1 MSRRQSDAD
10 GPGRWR
16 RAASL
21 LVCALA
27 WTGGGCERSG
37 GGGGGGGGASA
48 GSGKPASNAA
58 AAAPTNRVDIP
69 IAVRQNLGVTFAKV
83 ERRAVSRTLRVPGRF
98 EYLPT
103 ARREYRAALPGQV
116 EPLVQQYERVEAGRP
131 LFRVASASWR
141 DLHEQIAGVRARV
154 ESMGP
159 LREAHRAHE
168 KSLSDKVALWEARL
182 ARLEE
187 LRAAGGGSAAL
198 MTEARATLNAT
209 QAELADVMEKD
220 AELQA
225 QQHQIEADL
234 RALVTRRDL
243 VLRAAGC
250 APGGAG
256 ESGGAGAGGVGPED
270 ATSFTVCALA
280 AGVVEVMAVT
290 PGGLVEASG
299 HVLTVVQPEAVRF
312 RARALQ
318 ADANRLHDGLP
329 AAVVP
334 AGDSAAGDSARE
346 AMPGVLTIAP
356 GADPDAR
363 TIDLILAPARLA
375 ALARAG
381 VAAHLEVTL
390 AGTAGAELAIPAAAV
405 IRDGL
410 KAVIFRRDPANPDK
424 AIRMEADLGVSD
436 GRWVVIASGV
446 KEGDEVVLGG
456 NYQLMLATSGSAPK
470 GGHFHSDGTFHE
482 GED

>member
-1 MSRRQSDAD
+1 MSRGRSGASSL
-10 GPGRWR
+10 GRWCR
-16 RAASL
+16 AAASL

-37 GGGGGGGGASA
+37 GSGGGGGGASA
-48 GSGKPASNAA
+48 GPGRPASGAA

-83 ERRAVSRTLRVPGRF
+83 ERRAVARTLRVPGRF

-103 ARREYRAALPGQV
+103 ARREYRAALAGQV

-141 DLHEQIAGVRARV
+141 DLHEQIAGTRARV

-187 LRAAGGGSAAL
+187 LREAGGGSAAL

-225 QQHQIEADL
+225 QQHQVEADL
-234 RALVTRRDL
+234 RALLTRRDL

-250 APGGAG
+250 EP
-256 ESGGAGAGGVGPED
+256 AGAGTAGGGGAED

-318 ADANRLHDGLP
+318 ADANRLRDGLP
-329 AAVVP
+329 AAAVP
-334 AGDSAAGDSARE
+334 AGDAAASDSVPE
-346 AMPGVLTIAP
+346 AMSGALTIAP

-363 TIDLILAPARLA
+363 TIDLILTPSRLA
-375 ALARAG
+375 SWARAG

-390 AGTAGAELAIPAAAV
+390 AGTAGPELSIPASAV